1 MAQIRTEPIKG
12 YVEPKIA
19 AATERF
25 AREHGMSVSTAVR
38 FLVLQGLREERR
50 KKDMIAVATG
60 ALDAAIQPRSI
71 AS

>member
-12 YVEPKIA
+12 YVEPKLA
-19 AATERF
+19 DATARY

-38 FLVLQGLREERR
+38 YLVLQGLRQEQKREQ
-50 KKDMIAVATG
+50 MIQVATG
-60 ALDAAIQPRSI
+60 ALDAAINPQSI